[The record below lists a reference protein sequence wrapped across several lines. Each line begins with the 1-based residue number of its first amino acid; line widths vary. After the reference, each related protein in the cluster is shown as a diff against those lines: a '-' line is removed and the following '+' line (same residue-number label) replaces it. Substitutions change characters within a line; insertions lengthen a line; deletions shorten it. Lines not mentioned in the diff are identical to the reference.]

1 MSLSCSRAV
10 VQSCSRAVVQPY
22 VWTSKK
28 CTKKRAEQLF
38 CLLNQL
44 FLALSLSLRFF
55 QLLLTFTYSWL

>member
-1 MSLSCSRAV
+1 MSL
-10 VQSCSRAVVQPY
+10 SCSRAVVQPY

-28 CTKKRAEQLF
+28 CTKKRDARAEQLF

-55 QLLLTFTYSWL
+55 RLLLTFTYSWL